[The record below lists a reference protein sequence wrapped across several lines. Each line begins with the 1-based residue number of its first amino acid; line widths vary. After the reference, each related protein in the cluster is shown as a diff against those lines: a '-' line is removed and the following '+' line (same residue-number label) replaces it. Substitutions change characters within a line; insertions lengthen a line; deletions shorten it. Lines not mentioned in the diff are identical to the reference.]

1 MSATPAAASAKRAG
15 PSAIAQI
22 KDRLKTFA
30 HGVLGPVVGA
40 LAGVGI
46 KADHVTW
53 FGLALG
59 VAAGVAFFDGRPRV
73 AALLL
78 TLGGVCD
85 ILDGELAR
93 RSGVSSRFGAFLD
106 STLDRLSESAA
117 LIGIAGFGVRNLE
130 ALALEP
136 ERAVREIQAGLDP
149 LAWVVLV
156 LFAVVSLVGSF
167 MVSYTRAR
175 AEGLGIECRVGW
187 FERPE
192 RMVLLIVAGALHVF
206 WAMTVALMVLA
217 VFSLATAVQRVMH
230 VWKHTRGAGRD

>member
-22 KDRLKTFA
+22 KDRLKHFA

-40 LAGVGI
+40 LAGAGI

-59 VAAGVAFFDGRPRV
+59 VAAGVAFFDGRSRL

-78 TLGGVCD
+78 TLGGMCD

-93 RSGVSSRFGAFLD
+93 RSRVTSRFGAFLD

-136 ERAVREIQAGLDP
+136 ERAVR
-149 LAWVVLV
+149 
-156 LFAVVSLVGSF
+156 
-167 MVSYTRAR
+167 
-175 AEGLGIECRVGW
+175 
-187 FERPE
+187 
-192 RMVLLIVAGALHVF
+192 
-206 WAMTVALMVLA
+206 
-217 VFSLATAVQRVMH
+217 
-230 VWKHTRGAGRD
+230 